1 MPAAQVEQE
10 EHCVSPVAAEQS
22 SRHPSGKGE
31 PTESGEKMVW
41 FSLHARSS
49 YSSAPQAEHARH
61 CRSWREFCV
70 GAHGVTSNED
80 ELHTVHAKQRLSSDA
95 EQLPSA

>member
-1 MPAAQVEQE
+1 MCRQWRLSNRRATRQE
-10 EHCVSPVAAEQS
+10 RVS
-22 SRHPSGKGE
+22 RLNRGE
-31 PTESGEKMVW
+31 EVW

>member
-1 MPAAQVEQE
+1 MCRQWRLSNRRATRQE
-10 EHCVSPVAAEQS
+10 RVS
-22 SRHPSGKGE
+22 RLNRGE
-31 PTESGEKMVW
+31 EVW

-70 GAHGVTSNED
+70 GAHGVTSNEE

-95 EQLPSA
+95 EQLLSA